1 MAESLKEQSLL
12 SKQIADNT
20 EKTKKSQ
27 GDLKSLTS
35 YLNDLMTKFHGNAK
49 LGGRFVRDLRAELET
64 IIGRQTEQN
73 EARETENKILKENT
87 LEIEGAVDLAGKI
100 GKKIKDS
107 VESIPFIGEKLSEVL
122 DLEDLGER
130 MQKDVFSQVIKGF
143 EADKTIE
150 GSLGGPIKQIE
161 RAILKNIIFPLNKMG
176 PTGKAAA
183 RMIHGAMKFAL
194 NPVTLGVA
202 AIIAAFVGIFKIV
215 TKIRKAARDLG
226 QELGVSTKEARG
238 LLVQVKLSEKAFNA
252 IGLDGSKI
260 KTTLGEIG
268 KEFGSMENM
277 TVANARNIE
286 RFAQNSGIAGSEV
299 VKLNKVFMDLDGLSF
314 DAATNVSRVA
324 ADLAKAAN
332 VNTAKVIQ
340 EMSGAAEN
348 FAKFST
354 MGAEG
359 FAQAAV
365 EAAKVGASLNG
376 ILSAADGLLKLE
388 SSISAQFE
396 AQVLTGKQIN
406 LERARQLA
414 LDGDI
419 AGLTTEIQ
427 SVVGQVGDIQSLNV
441 IQRQSVADAIGIS
454 VQDLLRIS
462 RGEQVAG
469 QETVLDEQK
478 KTNKILADQY
488 NVDLETLEVAKDKNV
503 NVQSGLF

>member
-1 MAESLKEQSLL
+1 MAVKEQSLL
-12 SKQIADNT
+12 SKQIAANT
-20 EKTKKSQ
+20 AAIEESTENQVNLEEK
-27 GDLKSLTS
+27 LLSL
-35 YLNDLMTKFHGNAK
+35 YDEKGKRLHGNRKIGETTAAQI
-49 LGGRFVRDLRAELET
+49 RRDAAAGIQDDKKVIALKEK
-64 IIGRQTEQN
+64 Q
-73 EARETENKILKENT
+73 NKILKDNT
-87 LEIEGAVDLAGKI
+87 LEIEGTLDIAGKI
-100 GKKIKDS
+100 GDKIQKG
-107 VESIPFIGEKLSEVL
+107 VESIPFFGDFISEQMDLDTLGDRMKEDVMQNVKDGILGGDVSKAFENPGEKLGKSINKNL
-122 DLEDLGER
+122 LGPLEKMGPLGVKGANIIRAAMRLAFGPVGLAIAAFAAIFTIVKNIRKANREIGQDLGISTR
-130 MQKDVFSQVIKGF
+130 
-143 EADKTIE
+143 EADKFRIN
-150 GSLGGPIKQIE
+150 L
-161 RAILKNIIFPLNKMG
+161 
-176 PTGKAAA
+176 
-183 RMIHGAMKFAL
+183 
-194 NPVTLGVA
+194 
-202 AIIAAFVGIFKIV
+202 
-215 TKIRKAARDLG
+215 
-226 QELGVSTKEARG
+226 
-238 LLVQVKLSEKAFNA
+238 KLSEKAFNM
-252 IGLDGSKI
+252 IGLDGKQIQS
-260 KTTLGEIG
+260 TLKEIG
-268 KEFGSMENM
+268 KEFGSLENM

-324 ADLAKAAN
+324 ADLAKAAG
-332 VNTAKVIQ
+332 VNTAKVIG
-340 EMSGAAEN
+340 EMSSAAEN

-359 FAQAAV
+359 FAKAAV
-365 EAAKVGASLNG
+365 EAAKVGASLTG

-478 KTNKILADQY
+478 KTNAILAKQY
-488 NVDLETLEVAKDKNV
+488 DVNLETLDVTKDKNV
-503 NVQSGLF
+503 NVNQSLF